1 MAREKWKELVKDFDK
16 LVDTYGLAGNLRQCL
31 ACGKCVGDCPAASV
45 SPSYNSRQIIQD
57 VLDGN
62 QKRVLASEEVWHCLW
77 CAGCYRACPSG
88 IYFPMLMMQI
98 RYRAVEAGYGLKYF
112 QAYRKL
118 TLKAMAEGMS
128 FVPGEKGRAKVE
140 KLRSGMGMS
149 PLPEVSDK
157 AKSEYNALFEMTG
170 SRAWVDSVAN
180 KPEAPIELNY
190 SKGRINL
197 E

>member
-1 MAREKWKELVKDFDK
+1 
-16 LVDTYGLAGNLRQCL
+16 
-31 ACGKCVGDCPAASV
+31 
-45 SPSYNSRQIIQD
+45 
-57 VLDGN
+57 
-62 QKRVLASEEVWHCLW
+62 
-77 CAGCYRACPSG
+77 
-88 IYFPMLMMQI
+88 MMQI